1 MVERK
6 HVEEIHLRRGD
17 IDLRLIINHSH
28 GHLRFMDYRVGS
40 YQEKR
45 EALDDVARRFKLRK
59 VFTLVEKQDSH
70 NWRSV
75 GFVREGVYPAFFRT
89 ADAYTM
95 SRLYDESGE
104 ALPVS
109 GPLRPGNDEQISF
122 PGRRLK
128 KPDGLRLEIVE
139 DARSRT
145 TLLTGLDGDLRALPF
160 GRVTA
165 PDIVVH
171 ARTRKQEGWVCA
183 EINDSFGHAAL
194 GFAPTPAS
202 DAELTISAY
211 AAQSIIGALDDRG
224 VSNLF
229 GLSPVNDRWSNELFA
244 GLGFRVS
251 GRLADHLRNDGGY
264 VTTLIWH
271 RRLSTRAP
279 HEPAAD

>member
-6 HVEEIHLRRGD
+6 HVEEMNIRRGD
-17 IDLRLIINHSH
+17 MDLRFLINHSH

-40 YQEKR
+40 YPEKR
-45 EALDDVARRFKLRK
+45 EALDEVARRFRLRK

-70 NWRSV
+70 NWRTV

-104 ALPVS
+104 ALAVA
-109 GPLRPGNDEQISF
+109 GPLRPGSDEQTSF
-122 PGRRLK
+122 PGRKLH
-128 KPDGLRLEIVE
+128 KPEGLRLEIVE
-139 DARSRT
+139 DARSRS

-160 GRVTA
+160 GRVSA

-171 ARTRKQEGWVCA
+171 ARTRRQEGWVCA

-194 GFAPTPAS
+194 GFAPTPANDS
-202 DAELTISAY
+202 DLVLSAY
-211 AAQSIIGALDDRG
+211 AAQSIIGALGDRG

-229 GLSPVNDRWSNELFA
+229 GLSPVSDRWSNELFA

-251 GRLADHLRNDGGY
+251 GRLADHLRSAGNY

-271 RRLSTRAP
+271 RRLSSRALS
-279 HEPAAD
+279 

>member
-6 HVEEIHLRRGD
+6 YVEEMHLRRGD
-17 IDLRLIINHSH
+17 MDLRLIINHSH

-45 EALDDVARRFKLRK
+45 DALDELAARLRLRK

-70 NWRSV
+70 NWRTV

-95 SRLYDESGE
+95 SRLYDEAGQPIP
-104 ALPVS
+104 AS
-109 GPLRPGNDEQISF
+109 GPLRPGSDELTSF
-122 PGRRLK
+122 PGRKLR
-128 KPDGLRLEIVE
+128 KPEGLRLELVE
-139 DARSRT
+139 DPRSRSS
-145 TLLTGLDGDLRALPF
+145 LMAGLDGDLRALPF
-160 GRVTA
+160 GRVCA
-165 PDIVVH
+165 PDLVIR
-171 ARTRKQEGWVCA
+171 ARSRRQEGWVCA

-202 DAELTISAY
+202 DADLVLGAY
-211 AAQSIIGALDDRG
+211 AAQSLLGRLPARG

-229 GLSPVNDRWSNELFA
+229 GLSPANDRWSNELFA

-251 GRLADHLRNDGGY
+251 GRLADHLRAEGGF

-271 RRLSTRAP
+271 RRLSSRAVTS
-279 HEPAAD
+279 EEA